1 VREQIVKYL
10 NLSEILSDRALPPDK
25 CPLAVQ
31 MLPRCEKHFVRVI
44 EMQSIFTCEPLRAKV
59 RAIIGDAWF
68 EAVNEGLRTRR
79 GTTREVWEAIKVLQL
94 GNHRFQ
100 DTPAYRKLVY
110 GFTFPRLD
118 AHVTTTM
125 NHLLKSPF
133 SYHPKSGFISVPIP
147 KAKWKRLPQTW
158 APGLKPL
165 LAGDPEAV
173 AVFAES
179 VEIFRAFVAQT
190 VEAGDV
196 VSPFYD

>member
-1 VREQIVKYL
+1 VREQIVRYL
-10 NLSEILSDRALPPDK
+10 NLGETLADRALPPDR

-31 MLPRCEKHFVRVI
+31 MLPRCERHFLRVI
-44 EMQSIFTCEPLRAKV
+44 EAQAIFTCEPLRAKV
-59 RAIIGDAWF
+59 HAIVGDAWF
-68 EAVNEGLRTRR
+68 EAINDALRTRR
-79 GTTREVWEAIKVLQL
+79 GTTPEVWEAIKVATV
-94 GNHRFQ
+94 GGHRFQ
-100 DTPAYRKLVY
+100 ETPAYRRLVY
-110 GFTFPRLD
+110 AFTFPRLD

-147 KAKWKRLPQTW
+147 KAKWKYLPQTW

-165 LAGDPEAV
+165 LAGDPQAA

-190 VEAGDV
+190 VAEGPV
-196 VSPFYD
+196 ESPFYD